1 MASLIIFKAFYIIRS
16 VVNAGGFIEKQEGK
30 SPLSLECI
38 VCEQND
44 DRKHSNAVGVTSMR
58 ISGFLGDSE
67 AHLFIPQVEVGDG
80 GVARKLPRRKV

>member
-1 MASLIIFKAFYIIRS
+1 
-16 VVNAGGFIEKQEGK
+16 
-30 SPLSLECI
+30 
-38 VCEQND
+38 
-44 DRKHSNAVGVTSMR
+44 MR